1 MAIEKKS
8 KKNTTSVNLSLRLD
22 PRSKYL
28 IDLMARHQKR
38 TITGVI
44 EWAVERAGADA
55 IFDIERGDSFL
66 EVIDRLWSTDESVR
80 LANLA
85 MARPDLLDYDELRIW
100 ETIKASP
107 DLWST
112 SGQLLYSTLQEEWD
126 GLLEH
131 VEQHRLSRAFKPYLI
146 L

>member
-1 MAIEKKS
+1 MGYYDTALGEF
-8 KKNTTSVNLSLRLD
+8 TSGYTAFCQRKLLAAALYHPDV
-22 PRSKYL
+22 
-28 IDLMARHQKR
+28 
-38 TITGVI
+38 GVI
-44 EWAVERAGADA
+44 EWAVERAGAEA

-131 VEQHRLSRAFKPYLI
+131 VEQHRLSRAVKPYLI